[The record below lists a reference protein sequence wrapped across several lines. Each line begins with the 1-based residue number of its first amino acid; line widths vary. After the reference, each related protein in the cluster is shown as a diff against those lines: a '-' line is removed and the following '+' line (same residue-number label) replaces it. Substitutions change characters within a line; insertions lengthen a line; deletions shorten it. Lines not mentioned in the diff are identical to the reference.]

1 MTFQV
6 DEIIAPL
13 FFRSDM
19 TCTRSGGQTAMEL
32 MCVGRGK
39 IWIHSETRKKGR
51 VLLDADLLKGIPG
64 WEAGNA
70 AYLQR
75 FRDAK
80 LVTPDTIGL
89 LSAEL

>member
-1 MTFQV
+1 MTFQS

-19 TCTRSGGQTAMEL
+19 TCTRSGGQTSMEL
-32 MCVGRGK
+32 MCVGQGK
-39 IWIHSETRKKGR
+39 IWIHSETKNKGK
-51 VLLDADLLKGIPG
+51 VLQNEDLLKGIPG

-75 FRDAK
+75 FRNAQ
-80 LVTPDTIGL
+80 LVTPFTIGQL
-89 LSAEL
+89 AKEL